1 MTGRAS
7 GRAAV
12 LLALVAATFDCA
24 TFQVGGGPLPGKV
37 DLSQPPSAMAARG
50 AVLAPP
56 APEPALIVSPGV
68 LGGTGARQTAGT
80 SQAEAALGFEL
91 GLYLAKVI
99 PAETVPAGAA
109 PGFTR
114 PRSAF
119 GLNLGWTP
127 VQLRSGRSD
136 HQPTTYAELQG
147 RHDFWGLAVG
157 VALSPGDWTRARSGV
172 QVTPLCGPFY
182 LRLQSMFDGRLS
194 VELGLAIKI
203 PVLIAFGG

>member
-1 MTGRAS
+1 MVAIILCIAS
-7 GRAAV
+7 FLGCFFAARLSLVYGLVAV
-12 LLALVAATFDCA
+12 LGVGYAYGILRANVYEIFSHFIFD
-24 TFQVGGGPLPGKV
+24 
-37 DLSQPPSAMAARG
+37 
-50 AVLAPP
+50 
-56 APEPALIVSPGV
+56 
-68 LGGTGARQTAGT
+68 AG
-80 SQAEAALGFEL
+80 LL
-91 GLYLAKVI
+91 GLYLAQVI
-99 PAETVPAGAA
+99 PAETVRAGEA
-109 PGFTR
+109 PGFTG
-114 PRSAF
+114 PHSAF

-147 RHDFWGLAVG
+147 RQHFWGLAIG